1 MLPTHGRYDYT
12 AWRGRTP
19 YAWPGGAKL
28 AVYLGVNLEHF
39 AFGEGLGA
47 ELAPGGPQPDVLNF
61 AWRDYGN
68 RVGGW
73 RLLDLLDEVAMPA
86 TVLLNSAMY
95 DYAPDLV
102 AAHRARGDE
111 MAGHGRTNSERQ
123 SVLPEAEE
131 RRLIADSTEAIVR
144 HEGTAPR
151 GWLSPWIAE
160 SRTTPDL
167 LAEAGVR
174 VTVLET
180 RRKLGGRATSF
191 TDPRT
196 GEVLDNC
203 QHVLMGCCT
212 NLLDFYERLGVQD
225 AAQPLPHVRPRAEV
239 VGDDVSDAQQHVG
252 HRRDLRV
259 RIDEVERPRIEVD
272 GGRIGAEDLAGQ
284 RLEPPLPGDLR
295 ERELARLE
303 GQIEILELLGALRRA
318 DLLLERRGQL
328 PLPLDRPQDRLLAV
342 RELPGAA
349 HVLGDQPDGHLVE
362 AARLIATVA
371 GDERNG
377 VAVVE
382 QAYDRLDRG

>member
-12 AWRGRTP
+12 AWQGRTP

-131 RRLIADSTEAIVR
+131 RRLIVESTEAIAR
-144 HEGTAPR
+144 HEGSAPR

-167 LAEAGVR
+167 LAEQGYRYTMNWCADDAPVWMR
-174 VTVLET
+174 T
-180 RRKLGGRATSF
+180 RGGPLLAM
-191 TDPRT
+191 PYPQ
-196 GEVLDNC
+196 EVNDIPAI
-203 QHVLMGCCT
+203 VARRESADAFARMIVD
-212 NLLDFYERLGVQD
+212 DFEERLRQVRADGLPQVMGI
-225 AAQPLPHVRPRAEV
+225 ALHPYIIGQP
-239 VGDDVSDAQQHVG
+239 
-252 HRRDLRV
+252 HRLRV
-259 RIDEVERPRIEVD
+259 
-272 GGRIGAEDLAGQ
+272 
-284 RLEPPLPGDLR
+284 
-295 ERELARLE
+295 
-303 GQIEILELLGALRRA
+303 LRRA
-318 DLLLERRGQL
+318 LSVVAQARGDVWITTAGAVFDHVAAL
-328 PLPLDRPQDRLLAV
+328 PAGV
-342 RELPGAA
+342 VPGCTKGTAA
-349 HVLGDQPDGHLVE
+349 
-362 AARLIATVA
+362 
-371 GDERNG
+371 
-377 VAVVE
+377 
-382 QAYDRLDRG
+382 